1 MTSCFCQFPELGNKI
16 ELCYRS
22 IINPAFIYNM
32 DPTICVKKYT
42 LLLICDDEPDLL
54 ELYAAMLSDDYK
66 IVKASSGEECI
77 RKYIEMKEKMGDIT
91 VILLD
96 FRIGEATGD
105 KVARDIKE
113 INGAKIILISA
124 YEIDHD
130 MIQRL
135 KDERVIVE
143 FVSKPITLD
152 TLKRIIAKTILIDD
166 HSGKN

>member
-1 MTSCFCQFPELGNKI
+1 M
-16 ELCYRS
+16 R
-22 IINPAFIYNM
+22 
-32 DPTICVKKYT
+32 KKVHT
-42 LLLICDDEPDLL
+42 LLICDDEPDLL
-54 ELYAAMLSDDYK
+54 ELYAAMLSEDYK

-96 FRIGEATGD
+96 FRIGEVTGD
-105 KVARDIKE
+105 KVARELKE

-130 MIQRL
+130 LIQRL
-135 KDERVIVE
+135 KNERVIVE

-152 TLKRIIAKTILIDD
+152 TLKRIIAKTI
-166 HSGKN
+166 